1 RYTVL
6 RTYLVGGKDEYEMM
20 RGGLAR
26 CSPEKGSF
34 LVSNQDGGIS
44 KDTWVEST
52 VKNTKPSVLYQAP
65 DMKRKAV
72 LPSRT
77 AENLFWVGRYTQR
90 VIRTSRFLRIVLRH
104 LTQKGYIHQ
113 GSDSESLLILLQTT
127 THLTYSYPGFVE
139 EAEELLKNPLKEMHQ
154 LICNPDR
161 AGSILFTLNNLLK
174 AMYAARDRWTIDSWR
189 IIDEIEN
196 VKRRIAA
203 LEPDGIRHVLTLLDL
218 LTGGLLSFSEM
229 TRQSMY
235 RSDGRVMYRMGQ
247 LIEEIQV
254 ELVQYRSILSF
265 QHEESTEFQ
274 LLESLLLSNQNLI
287 TYRSVYRT
295 YLSAAPTV
303 DLLFLNSQN
312 PTSVLSQLEGVL
324 KYARILAQKERGG
337 DDNEISRLVFECY
350 SSVRLMNIDALM
362 ETEKDSD
369 YRKGFDEFCGT
380 LQKQMAQVYTKLSA
394 TYFSHSTYQQ
404 QGSKEGFQFEI

>member
-1 RYTVL
+1 
-6 RTYLVGGKDEYEMM
+6 
-20 RGGLAR
+20 
-26 CSPEKGSF
+26 
-34 LVSNQDGGIS
+34 
-44 KDTWVEST
+44 
-52 VKNTKPSVLYQAP
+52 
-65 DMKRKAV
+65 
-72 LPSRT
+72 
-77 AENLFWVGRYTQR
+77 
-90 VIRTSRFLRIVLRH
+90 RFLRIVLRH

-139 EAEELLKNPLKEMHQ
+139 EADEVLKDPLREMHQ
-154 LICNPDR
+154 LICNPNR

-174 AMYAARDRWTIDSWR
+174 SMYAARDRWTIDCWR

-203 LEPDGIRHVLTLLDL
+203 VEPDGIRHVLTLLDL

-265 QHEESTEFQ
+265 QYDESTEFQ
-274 LLESLLLSNQNLI
+274 LLEALLLSNQNLI